1 MKMHFLFSSALVGD
15 HLESFTPHKGGGG
28 EEAQRL
34 TLHVG
39 GKKGESR
46 NRYVGNGLGKGKA

>member
-28 EEAQRL
+28 EEAQRH

-46 NRYVGNGLGKGKA
+46 NG